1 MKILPPTTE
10 PPPEP
15 TRRRHEPAA
24 GRYQTYRACLRWDF
38 GFTCPFCLL
47 HEADVV
53 LHGAEGF
60 GVFQIEHREPQHSE
74 AGREL
79 VDRYENVLYIC
90 VLCNRSRWD
99 RPVQDA
105 QGRRLLDPTITA
117 WREHFDA
124 RDGSLS
130 PRAPDD
136 VDAKYTWEAYDL
148 DDARKVE
155 RRRFRHAVITD
166 RLRLL
171 REGPGRRARLEA
183 IAARA
188 QDAADARALLQEAR
202 AVTEDMRR
210 AARDLQI
217 FAAVPRDTHPRCR
230 CGHDRHHH
238 LPAGLEAQVIEL
250 PPANL

>member
-105 QGRRLLDPTITA
+105 QGRELARVQAFEPVS
-117 WREHFDA
+117 ENPVFSFDFPGRVA
-124 RDGSLS
+124 GG
-130 PRAPDD
+130 
-136 VDAKYTWEAYDL
+136 
-148 DDARKVE
+148 
-155 RRRFRHAVITD
+155 
-166 RLRLL
+166 LRLVGTDNNGN
-171 REGPGRRARLEA
+171 RIDSR
-183 IAARA
+183 
-188 QDAADARALLQEAR
+188 
-202 AVTEDMRR
+202 
-210 AARDLQI
+210 
-217 FAAVPRDTHPRCR
+217 
-230 CGHDRHHH
+230 
-238 LPAGLEAQVIEL
+238 IE
-250 PPANL
+250 